1 MVPAR
6 VSNDAASC
14 GDAQTPRGTRPR
26 IAHGLI
32 QDNPRIVDGDRAC
45 VCLRPDRVVAVN
57 RIIFA
62 VVLVIAI
69 GVAGFLALTSPVA
82 WRLIHASRDV
92 ADAGPPDLAN
102 GKTLFIAG
110 DCAICHATPGP
121 GDPSRLGG
129 GQALKTGFGTFYMPN
144 ISSDPIDG
152 IGRWTVPQFVMAMRE
167 GVSPQGLNEYPAFP
181 YTSYQRM
188 RANDLRDLLGY
199 IQSLPGVAGKA
210 RDHDLK
216 FPFNLRRGVGLWRLA
231 FLDGRPAQ
239 SIPAQGVA
247 SNRGRYLVEGP
258 AHCAECHSP
267 RDVAGAIVGGRRF
280 AGGADQTGSG
290 YTPNITPDETGIG
303 YWSENEIV
311 DYLKLGTSPINI
323 HTGGDMAEIVANTTQ
338 LSDGDLH
345 AMALYLKSL
354 PAVDAPAPG
363 SPEPNRTAVIRMLPV
378 KDVASARSKLAALS
392 SPPSEQAAQG
402 AVQYVV
408 TTKSLFLDASSA
420 AAKGAAVG
428 KVMASTRLAV
438 LGRSAGM
445 IQVRID
451 GWQQDGSDS
460 ALYALQG
467 QRIVQAVLAP
477 AAVARLVRAKTVHD
491 PSSNIDWR
499 QSSLTAWVD
508 AQGLSPGLPALWTY
522 GAGLYG
528 DTCAACHAL
537 PLPGAYLSNQ
547 WIGVLGAMKRYASL
561 DDDQYRLLL
570 AYLQYHS
577 KDAVGANAEAAR

>member
-1 MVPAR
+1 MR
-6 VSNDAASC
+6 
-14 GDAQTPRGTRPR
+14 RLIL
-26 IAHGLI
+26 IAL
-32 QDNPRIVDGDRAC
+32 
-45 VCLRPDRVVAVN
+45 LVV
-57 RIIFA
+57 
-62 VVLVIAI
+62 VVGA
-69 GVAGFLALTSPVA
+69 GGFLALTSPLT
-82 WRLIHASRDV
+82 WRLVHASRDV
-92 ADAGPPDLAN
+92 ADAGAPDLAN

-110 DCAICHATPGP
+110 DCAICHATPGQS
-121 GDPSRLGG
+121 DSTRLGG

-152 IGRWTVPQFVMAMRE
+152 LGRWTVPQFVTAMRE
-167 GVSPQGLNEYPAFP
+167 GVSPQGRNEYPAFP

-199 IQSLPGVAGKA
+199 IQSLPGVVGKV

-216 FPFNLRRGVGLWRLA
+216 FPFNLRRGVGVWRLA
-231 FLDGRPAQ
+231 FLDGRAAESVP
-239 SIPAQGVA
+239 SQGVA
-247 SNRGRYLVEGP
+247 LNRGRYLVEGP

-267 RDVAGAIVGGRRF
+267 RDAAGAIVGGKRF
-280 AGGADQTGSG
+280 AGGADQGGTG

-311 DYLKLGTSPINI
+311 DYLKLGTSPIGI
-323 HTGGDMAEIVANTTQ
+323 HTGGDMAEIVANTTR
-338 LSDGDLH
+338 LPAGDLH

-363 SPEPNRTAVIRMLPV
+363 MPEPNRTAAIRMLPV
-378 KDVASARSKLAALS
+378 KDAAAAESKLAALGA
-392 SPPSEQAAQG
+392 PPNGQAAPS

-408 TTKSLFLDASSA
+408 TTKSLFVDASSA
-420 AAKGAAVG
+420 AAKGIAVG
-428 KVMASTRLAV
+428 KVMASTRLNV
-438 LGRSAGM
+438 LARSGGM

-467 QRIVQAVLAP
+467 QRIVQAVLTP
-477 AAVARLVRAKTVHD
+477 AAIARIVRSKSVHD
-491 PSSNIDWR
+491 PLSNLDWHP
-499 QSSLTAWVD
+499 SSLTAWVD
-508 AQGLSPGLPALWTY
+508 AQGLNSGLPALWAY
-522 GAGLYG
+522 GSGLYG

-537 PLPGAYLSNQ
+537 PLSGAYLSNQ
-547 WIGVLGAMKRYASL
+547 WVGVLGAMKRYASL

-577 KDAVGANAEAAR
+577 KDVGGATVAATL